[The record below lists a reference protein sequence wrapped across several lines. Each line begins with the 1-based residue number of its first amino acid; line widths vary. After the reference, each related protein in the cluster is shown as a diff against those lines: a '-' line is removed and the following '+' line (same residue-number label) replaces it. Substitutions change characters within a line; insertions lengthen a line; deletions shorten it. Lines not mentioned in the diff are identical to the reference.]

1 MKNKGLGR
9 GLDAL
14 LSNDD
19 ITEKNTDGLKMLG
32 TDQLVSGK
40 YQPRIEIDKEQL
52 NELASSIKTQG
63 LMQPILVRQKKDQLF
78 EIVAGERRWQAS
90 KMAGLTEVPVIIKE
104 IGDSSALAMALIE
117 NMQREDL
124 NVIEEANGI
133 KRLIEEFNMT
143 HESAAD
149 ALGKSRVAVSN
160 LLRLLNLSE
169 KVQEALLKKKIE
181 MGHARALISL
191 ELSDQVMIC
200 QKIISQKLSVRD
212 VENLVSQTKIKS
224 KPRGP
229 SKSHDI
235 RIIENEI
242 AESIGLKVSIHHS
255 QKGNG
260 YLKINYSNLNEIQQI
275 LDKLK

>member
-14 LSNDD
+14 LSND
-19 ITEKNTDGLKMLG
+19 IEQNRLGLEMLAI
-32 TDQLVSGK
+32 DQLTSGK
-40 YQPRIEIDKEQL
+40 YQPRTSMDQEQL
-52 NELASSIKTQG
+52 NDLANSIKSQG
-63 LMQPILVRQKKDQLF
+63 MMQPILVRKKTDQLF
-78 EIVAGERRWQAS
+78 EIIAGERRWRAS
-90 KMAGLTEVPVIIKE
+90 KIAGLTEVPVIIKD
-104 IGDSSALAMALIE
+104 ISDSSALAMALIE

-133 KRLIEEFNMT
+133 KRLIEEFDMT

-160 LLRLLNLSE
+160 LLRLLNLTE
-169 KVQEALLKKKIE
+169 RVQAALLEKKIE

-191 ELSDQVMIC
+191 EASDQVMLC
-200 QKIISQKLSVRD
+200 QKIISQKLSVRE
-212 VENLVSQTKIKS
+212 VENLVSATKLDAKG
-224 KPRGP
+224 RLR
-229 SKSHDI
+229 SKSEDI

-242 AESIGLKVSIHHS
+242 SESIGLKVSINHN

-260 YLKINYSNLNEIQQI
+260 YLKISYSNLDEIQQI